1 MQVQVFMRI
10 GFANW
15 NITEKYFRMNFLSSP
30 SAKGDLVSLLCRA
43 KVEAHFP
50 MESSFIYF
58 L

>member
-1 MQVQVFMRI
+1 MFLRI

-15 NITEKYFRMNFLSSP
+15 NNIEKHFRMNFFSSP

-50 MESSFIYF
+50 MESLVIYF

>member
-1 MQVQVFMRI
+1 MFMRI

-15 NITEKYFRMNFLSSP
+15 NIVEKYFRMNFLSSP

-50 MESSFIYF
+50 MESLFIYF